1 MLVTNCYRNVQLFPF
16 TEESVW
22 VLEIICARPRP
33 AWELATTRSLYSSLL
48 FPSVPGACFPREGR
62 RGGTEGGDDMTRTQI
77 FLGPF
82 GCGPKIGRDRAKV
95 GERRLAGRVMR
106 MRAGIGSILRW

>member
-1 MLVTNCYRNVQLFPF
+1 MFSYFLSQKRVSGYLRLYVPALVQLGSLQQQDRYIPPFFFPPF
-16 TEESVW
+16 QELVFRGRSEED
-22 VLEIICARPRP
+22 
-33 AWELATTRSLYSSLL
+33 
-48 FPSVPGACFPREGR
+48 EGD
-62 RGGTEGGDDMTRTQI
+62 GDDMTRAQI

-82 GCGPKIGRDRAKV
+82 GCGPKIGGDRAKV

>member
-16 TEESVW
+16 TEEGVW

>member
-1 MLVTNCYRNVQLFPF
+1 MLITNCCHNVQLFRF
-16 TEESVW
+16 TEEGVW

-48 FPSVPGACFPREGR
+48 FPPFLELVFRGRIEEG
-62 RGGTEGGDDMTRTQI
+62 EGDGDDMTRAQI

-82 GCGPKIGRDRAKV
+82 GCGPKIGGDRAK
-95 GERRLAGRVMR
+95 GERRPAGRVMR
-106 MRAGIGSILRW
+106 MRARIGSILGW